1 MKAGWYC
8 FENPNLCIK
17 LQQDQ
22 NKKRH
27 YFLAWF
33 KNWHLS
39 CRNPTIKCLLTTTTY
54 CCLEAQLTMTNYYK
68 YHYWVSASQKT
79 TSRYKAYWFLGK
91 WALNYYY
98 LIYLADLINSGT
110 TSADICC
117 QLVGLLLLS
126 IATYF
131 LPTARL
137 HFFTALLYLH
147 VHSICTSVDVVDPF
161 MEHQVKTNKQILNF
175 PLP

>member
-1 MKAGWYC
+1 MTLVLAV
-8 FENPNLCIK
+8 I
-17 LQQDQ
+17 LQLNAYLLLLLLLRSPINYDQ
-22 NKKRH
+22 
-27 YFLAWF
+27 
-33 KNWHLS
+33 
-39 CRNPTIKCLLTTTTY
+39 LL
-54 CCLEAQLTMTNYYK
+54 Q
-68 YHYWVSASQKT
+68 VSLLGFSITET

-98 LIYLADLINSGT
+98 LIYLADLINSAT

>member
-1 MKAGWYC
+1 MPTYYYYILLLRSPI
-8 FENPNLCIK
+8 NYDQL
-17 LQQDQ
+17 LQV
-22 NKKRH
+22 
-27 YFLAWF
+27 
-33 KNWHLS
+33 S
-39 CRNPTIKCLLTTTTY
+39 LLGFSIT
-54 CCLEAQLTMTNYYK
+54 E
-68 YHYWVSASQKT
+68 T

-98 LIYLADLINSGT
+98 LILSRSDQFYDHISWH
-110 TSADICC
+110 CC

>member
-1 MKAGWYC
+1 MPTYYYY
-8 FENPNLCIK
+8 K
-17 LQQDQ
+17 LLLRSPINYDQ
-22 NKKRH
+22 
-27 YFLAWF
+27 
-33 KNWHLS
+33 
-39 CRNPTIKCLLTTTTY
+39 TTTSITTGF
-54 CCLEAQLTMTNYYK
+54 QN
-68 YHYWVSASQKT
+68 HS

-98 LIYLADLINSGT
+98 LIYLADLINSAT

>member
-1 MKAGWYC
+1 M
-8 FENPNLCIK
+8 
-17 LQQDQ
+17 
-22 NKKRH
+22 
-27 YFLAWF
+27 
-33 KNWHLS
+33 
-39 CRNPTIKCLLTTTTY
+39 PTY
-54 CCLEAQLTMTNYYK
+54 YYYSLEAQLTMTNYYK

>member
-1 MKAGWYC
+1 MPTYYYYILLLRSPI
-8 FENPNLCIK
+8 NYDQL
-17 LQQDQ
+17 LQV
-22 NKKRH
+22 
-27 YFLAWF
+27 
-33 KNWHLS
+33 S
-39 CRNPTIKCLLTTTTY
+39 LLGFSIT
-54 CCLEAQLTMTNYYK
+54 E
-68 YHYWVSASQKT
+68 T

>member
-1 MKAGWYC
+1 MPTYYYYILLLRSPI
-8 FENPNLCIK
+8 NYDQL
-17 LQQDQ
+17 LQV
-22 NKKRH
+22 
-27 YFLAWF
+27 
-33 KNWHLS
+33 S
-39 CRNPTIKCLLTTTTY
+39 LLGFSIT
-54 CCLEAQLTMTNYYK
+54 E
-68 YHYWVSASQKT
+68 T

-98 LIYLADLINSGT
+98 LIYLADLINSAT